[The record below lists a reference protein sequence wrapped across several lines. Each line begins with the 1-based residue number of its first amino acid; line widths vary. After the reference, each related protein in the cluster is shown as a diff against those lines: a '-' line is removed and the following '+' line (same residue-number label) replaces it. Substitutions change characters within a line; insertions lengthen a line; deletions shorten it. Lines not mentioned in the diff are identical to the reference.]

1 MKLYGIPNCDTVRK
15 ARAYL
20 SDKEITY
27 DFHDYK
33 VKGIT
38 AEKIK
43 AWLTQIPL
51 DKLFNK
57 ASTSWR
63 ELTEKQKAS
72 ASSKANAIKLMVK
85 SPTIIKRPVLEDDGG
100 KVLAVGF
107 KKEVYDG
114 VMGNGLNNE
123 R

>member
-20 SDKEITY
+20 SDNGIAY

-33 VKGIT
+33 IEGIT
-38 AEKIK
+38 SDKIK
-43 AWLTQIPL
+43 EWLTQIPL

-63 ELTEKQKAS
+63 ELTEQQKAA

-107 KKEVYDG
+107 KKEVYDSL
-114 VMGNGLNNE
+114 MKDE
-123 R
+123 K